1 MSVSSDNTDNAAA
14 APVTAAAIASAEK
27 QVVFADPHATWVH
40 IDPRTGTVLGRT
52 DTHRRTSRWLFSML
66 HSWDWLPLLER
77 RPLWDVVLI
86 VLSLGGTALSV
97 TGVVVGWRRL
107 RVKARSGAKAAHPRT
122 ARAAAERSQHRG
134 PTRGLRPPRPR
145 LRRWQTATD
154 AP

>member
-1 MSVSSDNTDNAAA
+1 M
-14 APVTAAAIASAEK
+14 
-27 QVVFADPHATWVH
+27 VFADPHATWVH

-97 TGVVVGWRRL
+97 TG
-107 RVKARSGAKAAHPRT
+107 
-122 ARAAAERSQHRG
+122 AAAASA
-134 PTRGLRPPRPR
+134 PTGRASPQAGNV
-145 LRRWQTATD
+145 
-154 AP
+154 